1 MSYFTAAQLA
11 IVSICA
17 RQARDVDNL
26 ELTVARLVREHAQA
40 VPEMLSEE
48 QLAIVDFCAAECRRQ
63 DSRALS
69 VYWMVTAYNR
79 AAEMPD
85 PLSVEDLLELAAL
98 VEPHQN
104 AGGFRCTPV
113 TFSNADA
120 TVVLSAEHV
129 AAQTAS
135 LLIHGGDLS
144 HLEFYVYFEEIHP
157 FADGNGRL
165 GAILYNRRGRSMNKP
180 VLPPRIDF
188 AARRQNSYAPVENFI
203 LPSAV

>member
-1 MSYFTAAQLA
+1 MSYFTEAQLA
-11 IVSICA
+11 LVAICA

-26 ELTVARLVREHAQA
+26 ELTVARLVREYAQA

-48 QLAIVDFCAAECRRQ
+48 LLGIVDFCAGECQRQ
-63 DSRALS
+63 ESRALS
-69 VYWMVTAYNR
+69 VYWMVTAFNR
-79 AAEMPD
+79 AADMPD
-85 PLSVEDLLELAAL
+85 QLSVENVLELAAL

-104 AGGFRCTPV
+104 AGGFRFTPV

-144 HLEFYVYFEEIHP
+144 ALELYVYFEEIHP

-165 GAILYNRRGRSMNKP
+165 GAILYNRRGRCD
-180 VLPPRIDF
+180 PRWG
-188 AARRQNSYAPVENFI
+188 
-203 LPSAV
+203 